1 METEGRQHTRA
12 DLASLLPPPPPPLL
26 LPPPPPT
33 ACTLSAAHRPAGAMA
48 AAGPGGSADKASK
61 VKSLLASYYDLDD
74 AEGEPS
80 PSLYDTPR
88 CVGAGGCK
96 LHSRSKTVLHVVP

>member
-1 METEGRQHTRA
+1 
-12 DLASLLPPPPPPLL
+12 
-26 LPPPPPT
+26 
-33 ACTLSAAHRPAGAMA
+33 MA

-88 CVGAGGCK
+88 WVGAGGCN
-96 LHSRSKTVLHVVP
+96 LHSRSKTVMHVVPYCTVMQDVLVCNSPPAPPFAARRRRRV